1 MKAKL
6 LGLLFG
12 AGSGFVFAWAR
23 LSDPAVIR
31 DMLLLREPDVFL
43 LMGSAIAVAAV
54 GTWLLRFFGARALAN
69 HEPVAWALERPERRH
84 VVGSVLFGAGWAV
97 TGTCPGPVAV
107 MIGEGRLAG
116 IVVAIGLGAGVL
128 LQGALKRRQVAAAT
142 GHEVPGMAGL

>member
-6 LGLLFG
+6 LGLVFG
-12 AGSGFVFAWAR
+12 AGIGFVFAWAW

-31 DMLLLREPDVFL
+31 DMLLLREPDIFL
-43 LMGSAIAVAAV
+43 LMASAIVVAAI
-54 GTWLLRFFGARALAN
+54 GTWILRFLGARALATK
-69 HEPVAWALERPERRH
+69 EPVAWTVERPERRH

-128 LQGALKRRQVAAAT
+128 LQGAVKRRQVAAAT
-142 GHEVPGMAGL
+142 GHEIPGVAGL

>member
-12 AGSGFVFAWAR
+12 AGIGFVFAWSW

-43 LMGSAIAVAAV
+43 LMGSAIAVAV
-54 GTWLLRFFGARALAN
+54 IGTRLLRFFGARALAT
-69 HEPVAWALERPERRH
+69 HEPVAWAVERAEQRH

-97 TGTCPGPVAV
+97 AGTCPGPVAV
-107 MIGEGRLAG
+107 MIGEGRLGG

-128 LQGALKRRQVAAAT
+128 LQGAVKRRRLAAAT
-142 GHEVPGMAGL
+142 GQEVPGMAGL